1 MSIEKEMIKIGL
13 RPDLRGFKYL
23 AEAMKIIYENEEF
36 LYNTL
41 PLYEEIALDLELDI
55 DNVERCI
62 RHCIKAAP
70 YNVWL
75 TIGYT
80 DEMRKINSV
89 FISLLYYHLMEKE
102 EDER

>member
-41 PLYEEIALDLELDI
+41 PLYEEIALDLELDSS
-55 DNVERCI
+55 NVERCI
-62 RHCIKAAP
+62 RHCIKKSP
-70 YNVWL
+70 DNVWS
-75 TIGYT
+75 TIGYS
-80 DEMRKINSV
+80 DKMRKINSV
-89 FISLLYYHLMEKE
+89 FISLLYYYLMGK